1 MGKALKRAISLAFVI
16 GLSVQAGLPGSQFF
30 LMPAGA
36 EETPAG
42 AEDTPAGVEETPA
55 VVPSNLTVEDVKVEG
70 NRLVPTED
78 ILGVVKTRR
87 GDKFDRD
94 QVLEDLKAING
105 LGYFDD
111 RNLQV
116 VPEMGTG
123 GVLLKIRGAENAP
136 VTQFAFEGNQ
146 VLSAETI
153 SKLFAGQLGK
163 PQNLNQLSSAIDKV
177 ERAYHDQGYVL
188 ARVTDVKDDPDG
200 SISLTINEGVVSDIQ
215 VAGNKKTKNFIIRNA
230 IKV

>member
-36 EETPAG
+36 EQTPAGAEETPAG
-42 AEDTPAGVEETPA
+42 AEETPAGVGETPG

-123 GVLLKIRGAENAP
+123 GVLLKIRVTENAP

-146 VLSAETI
+146 VLS
-153 SKLFAGQLGK
+153 
-163 PQNLNQLSSAIDKV
+163 
-177 ERAYHDQGYVL
+177 
-188 ARVTDVKDDPDG
+188 
-200 SISLTINEGVVSDIQ
+200 
-215 VAGNKKTKNFIIRNA
+215 
-230 IKV
+230 